1 MRECRY
7 AESFLLRMIIIRSIH
22 FLNQVFPEKI
32 QWLEDCLRLCL
43 PVIVDILTADPD
55 GECDRVDPAQ
65 VFLLILR
72 SQVMNRKGICLPG
85 LRVRC
90 GNPS

>member
-7 AESFLLRMIIIRSIH
+7 AESFLLRMIIIRSVH

-55 GECDRVDPAQ
+55 GERNRVDPA
-65 VFLLILR
+65 
-72 SQVMNRKGICLPG
+72 
-85 LRVRC
+85 
-90 GNPS
+90 